1 MGLDEKIQ
9 ENVNK
14 AINEYFEKQNLKEKK
29 FRYPFGK
36 KVGKS
41 QKTKNYVTLILLKD
55 NGRIDYKKYQIQD
68 QTIIHDTIPRLA
80 NAGYVFHDKKNNPV
94 IILPEW
100 SVRPIS
106 AAENYQLSLE
116 DGSNING
123 YKILMAAMLRN
134 KVDEK
139 KKVGSWLAWV
149 LGLIVVGV
157 IIFALVSGGDAGVQ

>member
-14 AINEYFEKQNLKEKK
+14 AISEYFEKNNLKEKK

-41 QKTKNYVTLILLKD
+41 QKSKNYVTLILLKD
-55 NGRIDYKKYQIQD
+55 NGRIDYKKYQIKD

-106 AAENYQLSLE
+106 AIENYQLSLE

-123 YKILMAAMLRN
+123 YKILMNAMISN
-134 KVDEK
+134 KTDEK
-139 KKVGSWLAWV
+139 KKMGKIAGWII
-149 LGLIVVGV
+149 GIVVIGI
-157 IIFALVSGGDAGVQ
+157 IIFALLSGGGN